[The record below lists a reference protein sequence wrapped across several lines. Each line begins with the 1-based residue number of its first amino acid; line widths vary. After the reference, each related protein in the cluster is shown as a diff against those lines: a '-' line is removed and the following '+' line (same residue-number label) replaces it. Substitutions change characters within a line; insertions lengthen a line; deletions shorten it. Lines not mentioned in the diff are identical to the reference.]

1 MYLFLHDFVTKKE
14 RKTENR
20 DLYACTKIS
29 VIIINPVSVYANV
42 REEQYF
48 LRLLTS
54 KLSYITGRLTFNF
67 ATYQQM
73 ISPYHSKTLQTTRI
87 KGIIH
92 CRTILKVQIFTL

>member
-48 LRLLTS
+48 LRILTS
-54 KLSYITGRLTFNF
+54 KLSYNNWTINLQFCDLSTTDFSVSQQNITNYENKGNHPLSHYRL
-67 ATYQQM
+67 
-73 ISPYHSKTLQTTRI
+73 
-87 KGIIH
+87 
-92 CRTILKVQIFTL
+92 